1 MLLRDYK
8 LKLPTPITAYILT
21 ITHFSHHFR
30 NVTDINCGI
39 VAKLFTLQS
48 QKILILALHYISK
61 IFHNRCYRSERELYF
76 TTQASF
82 FVH

>member
-1 MLLRDYK
+1 MLLRDHK
-8 LKLPTPITAYILT
+8 LKLPTPITAYILI

-48 QKILILALHYISK
+48 QKNINTCIS
-61 IFHNRCYRSERELYF
+61 LYVPHIKNIS
-76 TTQASF
+76 Q
-82 FVH
+82 